1 VGLKHNKVL
10 LSKALLVLVIL
21 LLGGLAISGCVGYG
35 TAPKGW
41 SGGTI
46 ANGTLFLGSMQG
58 KLVALN
64 ASDGARLWEVTLETT
79 KPAAGVFG
87 CAPASTAVAI
97 YGAPAVDGDLV
108 YVGGYNGKIYAIS
121 SSLRAI
127 EWKYPRGEDDYLQP
141 LVGGAVVA
149 LGKVYIGASDG
160 KLYALDA
167 ATGDKKWAF
176 QTGDK
181 IWSTPAIDGDT
192 LYIGSFDKKLYALDA
207 ITGKEKWGKPFETQG
222 AIASTPLVYNNTV
235 YIGSFDR
242 HLYAVN
248 ATNGKQIW
256 QFPVEDEVGNKP
268 ENWFWTRPVAY
279 NGVVYAGNLDGKLY
293 ILNAETGGEIV
304 GAIDLGSRVSSSPVL
319 VDGKIIIATEKGLVY
334 ALDTANNQIRQL
346 ANIEEKIYA
355 PLSVSNGVVYVHTDK
370 DGLYAVDALTGTIRG
385 FTLSK

>member
-1 VGLKHNKVL
+1 MGLKHNKVL
-10 LSKALLVLVIL
+10 LGKALLVLVIL

-46 ANGTLFLGSMQG
+46 ANGTLFLGSMEG

-64 ASDGARLWEVTLETT
+64 TSDGARLWEVTLETS
-79 KPAAGVFG
+79 K
-87 CAPASTAVAI
+87 VAI
-97 YGAPAVDGDLV
+97 YGTPAVDGELV

-127 EWKYPRGEDDYLQP
+127 EWKYPLGEDDYLQP

-149 LGKVYIGASDG
+149 LGKVYIGSSDG

-167 ATGDKKWAF
+167 ATSNKKWAF

-207 ITGKEKWGKPFETQG
+207 ANGNKKWEPFETGG
-222 AIASTPLVYNNTV
+222 AIVSTPVVYNNTV
-235 YIGSFDR
+235 YFGSFDR
-242 HLYAVN
+242 HLYAVD
-248 ATNGKQIW
+248 AANGKQIW
-256 QFPVEDEVGNKP
+256 QFPVEDEADNKP
-268 ENWFWTRPVAY
+268 ENWFWAKLVVY
-279 NGVVYAGNLDGKLY
+279 NNTIYAGNLDGKVY
-293 ILNAETGGEIV
+293 ILNAENGGEIV
-304 GAIDLGSRVSSSPVL
+304 SAIDLGSPISSSPVL
-319 VDGKIIIATEKGLVY
+319 VDGKVIIASEKGLVY

-355 PLSVSNGVVYVHTDK
+355 PLSASNGVVYVHTDK
-370 DGLYAVDALTGTIRG
+370 DGLYAVDTQTGAIRG